1 MEHDKTYK
9 LLFSHAEMV
18 EDLLRGF
25 VPEEWVSQL
34 DLATLEKYP
43 GSYVS
48 DNLDRREDDVV
59 WRLRCG
65 EGWAYGVR
73 LKVMR
78 ALQHPGYAACF
89 SMPRQ

>member
-34 DLATLEKYP
+34 DFATLEKYP
-43 GSYVS
+43 G
-48 DNLDRREDDVV
+48 
-59 WRLRCG
+59 RLR
-65 EGWAYGVR
+65 
-73 LKVMR
+73 L
-78 ALQHPGYAACF
+78 
-89 SMPRQ
+89 RQFGQA